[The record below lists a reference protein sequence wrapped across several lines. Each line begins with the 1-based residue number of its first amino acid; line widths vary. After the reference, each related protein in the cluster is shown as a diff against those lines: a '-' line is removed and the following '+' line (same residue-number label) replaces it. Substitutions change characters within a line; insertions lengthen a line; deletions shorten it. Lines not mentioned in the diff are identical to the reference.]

1 MTPSPRRQRP
11 YWAILVAPLALHLVV
26 FLVIPFINIIILSFY
41 THSPTRIWTAELT
54 ISNYIDLLDPW
65 FMTVLLRTLRLGL
78 ICTVICVLFGYPLAY
93 FLARASR
100 RVALVGLFFLV
111 MPLMVSAVIRTFGW
125 LVILGR
131 NGLVNSAIMAF
142 GLDRLPLLYNET
154 AVVIGLANVFVPFMV
169 LPLMASIERIDPA
182 LEEAARNLGANW
194 FHTFRRVILPLS
206 RPGLISGCLLV
217 YSAAI
222 SAFVVPMLMG
232 GARVRVIGRQIYD
245 QLLISY
251 QWPNA
256 SAIATL
262 LVIATTCF
270 AFAVLALM
278 RRSARQEQ
286 GA

>member
-1 MTPSPRRQRP
+1 MTSPRRP
-11 YWAILVAPLALHLVV
+11 PFGTALVLPLALYLVV
-26 FLVIPFINIIILSFY
+26 FLVIPFANIVALSFY
-41 THSPTRIWTAELT
+41 THSPTRIFTAEPT
-54 ISNYIDLLDPW
+54 FANYLELLDA
-65 FMTVLLRTLRLGL
+65 FFLTVLLRTLRLGL
-78 ICTVICVLFGYPLAY
+78 LCTLICVLFGYPLAY
-93 FLARASR
+93 FLARAER
-100 RVALVGLFFLV
+100 RIALIGLFFLV

-131 NGLVNSAIMAF
+131 NGLVNAALGAFAIAP
-142 GLDRLPLLYNET
+142 LPLLYNET

-169 LPLMASIERIDPA
+169 LPLMASIERISPT
-182 LEEAARNLGANW
+182 LEEAARNLGASW
-194 FHTFRRVILPLS
+194 PQTFLRVILPLS

-222 SAFVVPMLMG
+222 SAFVVPTLMG

-256 SAIATL
+256 SAIAAL
-262 LVIATTCF
+262 LVIATTCL

-278 RRSARQEQ
+278 RR
-286 GA
+286 GAQREGGA

>member
-1 MTPSPRRQRP
+1 MTPPRQPP
-11 YWAILVAPLALHLVV
+11 YWTALVLPLALYLVV
-26 FLVIPFINIIILSFY
+26 FLVIPFANIVALSFY
-41 THSPTRIWTAELT
+41 THSPTRIFTTEPTLA
-54 ISNYIDLLDPW
+54 NYLALLDAW
-65 FMTVLLRTLRLGL
+65 FLTVLLRTLRLGL
-78 ICTVICVLFGYPLAY
+78 LCTLICVLFGYPLAY
-93 FLARASR
+93 FLARAER
-100 RVALVGLFFLV
+100 RLALIGLFFLV

-131 NGLVNSAIMAF
+131 NGLLNAALGTF
-142 GLDRLPLLYNET
+142 GIGPLPLLYNEA

-169 LPLMASIERIDPA
+169 LPLMASIERISPT
-182 LEEAARNLGANW
+182 LEEAARNLGASW
-194 FHTFRRVILPLS
+194 SQTFLRVILPLS

-222 SAFVVPMLMG
+222 SAFVVPTLMG

-256 SAIATL
+256 AAIAAL
-262 LVIATTCF
+262 LVVATTCL

-278 RRSARQEQ
+278 RRGAHRDQ

>member
-1 MTPSPRRQRP
+1 MSAASHRP
-11 YWAILVAPLALHLVV
+11 YWAALILPLALYLLI
-26 FLVIPFINIIILSFY
+26 FLVIPFANIVVLSFFTY
-41 THSPTRIWTAELT
+41 SPTRIWTPDLT
-54 ISNYIDLLDPW
+54 IANYADLMDGAFL
-65 FMTVLLRTLRLGL
+65 TVLLRTLRLGL
-78 ICTVICVLFGYPLAY
+78 VSTVICVLFGYPLAY
-93 FLARASR
+93 FLARAGR
-100 RVALVGLFFLV
+100 RAAMIGVFFLV

-131 NGLVNSAIMAF
+131 KGLVNGVMGAF

-169 LPLMASIERIDPA
+169 LPLMASIERINPA

-194 FHTFRRVILPLS
+194 LETFRRVILPLS

-222 SAFVVPMLMG
+222 SAFVIPMLMG

-262 LVIATTCF
+262 LVIATTCI
-270 AFAVLALM
+270 AFVVLAVM
-278 RRSARQEQ
+278 RRTARQEQ
-286 GA
+286 GT

>member
-1 MTPSPRRQRP
+1 MTVSPRSQP
-11 YWAILVAPLALHLVV
+11 KYWTALVVPLGLYLVV
-26 FLVIPFINIIILSFY
+26 FLVVPFINIIFLSFY
-41 THSPTRIWTAELT
+41 THSPTRIWTTELT
-54 ISNYIDLLDPW
+54 IANYTDLLDAS

-78 ICTVICVLFGYPLAY
+78 VCTLICALFGYPLAY

-100 RVALVGLFFLV
+100 RTALIGLFFLV

-131 NGLVNSAIMAF
+131 NGLINSAFTAF

-169 LPLMASIERIDPA
+169 LPLMASIERINPA
-182 LEEAARNLGANW
+182 LEEAARNLGASW
-194 FHTFRRVILPLS
+194 FQTFNRVILPLS

>member
-1 MTPSPRRQRP
+1 MSTTPQRQRP
-11 YWAILVAPLALHLVV
+11 YWAALVLPLVLYLLV
-26 FLVIPFINIIILSFY
+26 FLVIPFLHIIVLSFY
-41 THSPTRIWTAELT
+41 THSPTRIWTPELT
-54 ISNYIDLLDPW
+54 TANYVDLADASFL
-65 FMTVLLRTLRLGL
+65 TVLVRTLRLGL
-78 ICTVICVLFGYPLAY
+78 ISTLICVLFGYPLAY
-93 FLARASR
+93 FLARAER
-100 RVALVGLFFLV
+100 RVALIGLFFLV

-131 NGLVNSAIMAF
+131 NGLVNGAITAF
-142 GLDRLPLLYNET
+142 GLERLPLLYNET

-169 LPLMASIERIDPA
+169 LPLMASIERINPS
-182 LEEAARNLGANW
+182 LEEAARNLGASW
-194 FHTFRRVILPLS
+194 LATFWRVILPLS

-262 LVIATTCF
+262 LVIATTSL
-270 AFAVLALM
+270 AFVVLALL
-278 RRSARQEQ
+278 RRGARQDE

>member
-1 MTPSPRRQRP
+1 MSTTPRRQRP
-11 YWAILVAPLALHLVV
+11 FWTVLVLPLALYLVV
-26 FLVIPFINIIILSFY
+26 FLVIPFINIVVLSFY
-41 THSPTRIWTAELT
+41 TYSPTRIWTPELT
-54 ISNYIDLLDPW
+54 TANYVGLADASFL
-65 FMTVLLRTLRLGL
+65 TVLLRTLRLGL
-78 ICTVICVLFGYPLAY
+78 VSTLVCVVFGYPLAY
-93 FLARASR
+93 FLARAER
-100 RVALVGLFFLV
+100 RVALIGLFLLA

-131 NGLVNSAIMAF
+131 NGLVNGAITAL
-142 GLDRLPLLYNET
+142 GLDRLSLLYNET

-169 LPLMASIERIDPA
+169 LPLMASIERINPT
-182 LEEAARNLGANW
+182 LEEAARNLGASW
-194 FHTFRRVILPLS
+194 FATFRRVILPLS
-206 RPGLISGCLLV
+206 RSGLISGCLLV

-262 LVIATTCF
+262 LVIATTCL
-270 AFAVLALM
+270 AFVVLALM
-278 RRSARQEQ
+278 RRRARKEQSA
-286 GA
+286 

>member
-1 MTPSPRRQRP
+1 VL
-11 YWAILVAPLALHLVV
+11 YLLV
-26 FLVIPFINIIILSFY
+26 FLVIPFIHIIVLSFY
-41 THSPTRIWTAELT
+41 TYSPTRIWTPELT
-54 ISNYIDLLDPW
+54 TANYVALADASFL
-65 FMTVLLRTLRLGL
+65 TVLLRTLRLGL
-78 ICTVICVLFGYPLAY
+78 VSTLICVLFGYPLAY
-93 FLARASR
+93 FLARAER
-100 RVALVGLFFLV
+100 RVALIGLFFLV

-131 NGLVNSAIMAF
+131 NGLVNGAITAL
-142 GLDRLPLLYNET
+142 GLERLPLLYNET

-169 LPLMASIERIDPA
+169 LPLMASIERINPA
-182 LEEAARNLGANW
+182 LEEAARNLGASW
-194 FHTFRRVILPLS
+194 PATFRRVILPLS

-262 LVIATTCF
+262 LVIATTSL
-270 AFAVLALM
+270 AFIVLTLM
-278 RRSARQEQ
+278 RRNTRQDE

>member
-1 MTPSPRRQRP
+1 MSRTSPRQRP
-11 YWAILVAPLALHLVV
+11 YWAALVLPLALYLLV
-26 FLVIPFINIIILSFY
+26 FLVVPFANVIVLSFHTY
-41 THSPTRIWTAELT
+41 SPTRIWTPELT
-54 ISNYIDLLDPW
+54 TANYVDLLDAS
-65 FMTVLLRTLRLGL
+65 FLTVLLRTLRLGL

-93 FLARASR
+93 FLARTGR
-100 RVALVGLFFLV
+100 RVALIGLFFLV

-131 NGLVNSAIMAF
+131 NGLVNGVMTAF

-154 AVVIGLANVFVPFMV
+154 AVVVGLANVFVPFMV
-169 LPLMASIERIDPA
+169 LPLMASIERINPA
-182 LEEAARNLGANW
+182 LEEAARNLGASW
-194 FHTFRRVILPLS
+194 LQTFRRVILPLS

-270 AFAVLALM
+270 AFVVLALM
-278 RRSARQEQ
+278 RRVARQEQ

>member
-1 MTPSPRRQRP
+1 MSAASHRP
-11 YWAILVAPLALHLVV
+11 YWAALILPLALYLLI
-26 FLVIPFINIIILSFY
+26 FLVIPFANIVVLSFFTY
-41 THSPTRIWTAELT
+41 SPTRIWTPDLT
-54 ISNYIDLLDPW
+54 IANYADLMDGAFL
-65 FMTVLLRTLRLGL
+65 TVLLRTLRLGL
-78 ICTVICVLFGYPLAY
+78 VSTVICVLFGYPLAY
-93 FLARASR
+93 FLARAGR
-100 RVALVGLFFLV
+100 RAAMIGVFFLV

-131 NGLVNSAIMAF
+131 KGLVNGVMEAF

-169 LPLMASIERIDPA
+169 LPLMASIERINPA

-194 FHTFRRVILPLS
+194 LETFRRVILPLS

-222 SAFVVPMLMG
+222 SAFVIPMLMG

-262 LVIATTCF
+262 LVIATTCI
-270 AFAVLALM
+270 AFVVLAVM
-278 RRSARQEQ
+278 RRTARQEQ
-286 GA
+286 GT

>member
-1 MTPSPRRQRP
+1 MTSSPWSQRP
-11 YWAILVAPLALHLVV
+11 YWTALIAPLALYLVV
-26 FLVIPFINIIILSFY
+26 FLVIPFINIIFLSFY
-41 THSPTRIWTAELT
+41 TYSPTRIWTTELT
-54 ISNYIDLLDPW
+54 IANYVDLLDAS
-65 FMTVLLRTLRLGL
+65 FMTVLLRTLRLGAV
-78 ICTVICVLFGYPLAY
+78 CTVICVLFGYPLAY

-100 RVALVGLFFLV
+100 RIALIGLFFLV
-111 MPLMVSAVIRTFGW
+111 MPLMVSAVICTFGW

-131 NGLVNSAIMAF
+131 NGLVNSAITAL
-142 GLDRLPLLYNET
+142 GLDRLPLLYNEG

-169 LPLMASIERIDPA
+169 LPLMASIERINPA
-182 LEEAARNLGANW
+182 LEEAARNLGASW
-194 FHTFRRVILPLS
+194 FQTFRRVILPLS

-270 AFAVLALM
+270 AFAVLALT

-286 GA
+286 GT

>member
-1 MTPSPRRQRP
+1 MSPAPQRQRP
-11 YWAILVAPLALHLVV
+11 YWTALVLPLALYLVV
-26 FLVIPFINIIILSFY
+26 FLVIPFIHIVVLSFY
-41 THSPTRIWTAELT
+41 THSPTRIWTPELT
-54 ISNYIDLLDPW
+54 TANYVGLADASFL
-65 FMTVLLRTLRLGL
+65 TVLARTLRLGL
-78 ICTVICVLFGYPLAY
+78 VSTLICVLFGYPLAY
-93 FLARASR
+93 FLARADR
-100 RVALVGLFFLV
+100 RVALIGLFFLV

-131 NGLVNSAIMAF
+131 NGLVNSAITAL
-142 GLDRLPLLYNET
+142 GLERLPLLYNET

-169 LPLMASIERIDPA
+169 LPLMASIERINPT
-182 LEEAARNLGANW
+182 LEEAARNLGASW
-194 FHTFRRVILPLS
+194 FATFRRVILPLS

-262 LVIATTCF
+262 LVIATTSL
-270 AFAVLALM
+270 AFVVLALM
-278 RRSARQEQ
+278 RRSARQEE

>member
-1 MTPSPRRQRP
+1 MSAVPHRP
-11 YWAILVAPLALHLVV
+11 YWTALILPLALYLLV
-26 FLVIPFINIIILSFY
+26 FLVIPFLNIIVLSFY
-41 THSPTRIWTAELT
+41 TYSPTRIWTPDLT
-54 ISNYIDLLDPW
+54 TANYTDLIDGAFL
-65 FMTVLLRTLRLGL
+65 TVLLRTLRLGL
-78 ICTVICVLFGYPLAY
+78 VCTVICVLFGYPLAY
-93 FLARASR
+93 FLARAER
-100 RVALVGLFFLV
+100 RVAMLGLFFLV

-131 NGLVNSAIMAF
+131 KGLVNGMLEAV

-154 AVVIGLANVFVPFMV
+154 AVVVGLANVFLPFMV
-169 LPLMASIERIDPA
+169 LPLMASIERINPA
-182 LEEAARNLGANW
+182 LEEAARNLGASW
-194 FHTFRRVILPLS
+194 LDTFRRVILPLS

-262 LVIATTCF
+262 LVIATTCI
-270 AFAVLALM
+270 AFIVLAVM
-278 RRSARQEQ
+278 RRTARQEQ

>member
-1 MTPSPRRQRP
+1 MNQTPQRQRP
-11 YWAILVAPLALHLVV
+11 YWTALVLPLALYLLV
-26 FLVIPFINIIILSFY
+26 FLVIPFINIIALSFY
-41 THSPTRIWTAELT
+41 TYSPTRIWTPELT
-54 ISNYIDLLDPW
+54 TANYVDLLDAS
-65 FMTVLLRTLRLGL
+65 FLTVLLRTLRLGL
-78 ICTVICVLFGYPLAY
+78 VCTVICVLFGYPLAY
-93 FLARASR
+93 FLARAGR
-100 RVALVGLFFLV
+100 RVALIGLFFLV

-131 NGLVNSAIMAF
+131 NGLVNGAMTVF
-142 GLDRLPLLYNET
+142 GLERLPLLYNET

-169 LPLMASIERIDPA
+169 LPLMASIERINPA
-182 LEEAARNLGANW
+182 LEEAARNLGASW
-194 FHTFRRVILPLS
+194 LQTFRRVILPLS

-251 QWPNA
+251 QWPIA

-278 RRSARQEQ
+278 RRTARQEQ

>member
-1 MTPSPRRQRP
+1 MSTTPQRKRP
-11 YWAILVAPLALHLVV
+11 YWAALVLPLVLYLLV
-26 FLVIPFINIIILSFY
+26 FLVIPFLHIIVLSFY
-41 THSPTRIWTAELT
+41 THSPTRIWTPELT
-54 ISNYIDLLDPW
+54 TANYVDLADASFL
-65 FMTVLLRTLRLGL
+65 TVLVRTLRLGL
-78 ICTVICVLFGYPLAY
+78 ISTLICVLFGYPLAY
-93 FLARASR
+93 FLARAER
-100 RVALVGLFFLV
+100 RVALIGLFFLV

-131 NGLVNSAIMAF
+131 NGLVNGAITAF
-142 GLDRLPLLYNET
+142 GLERLPLLYNET

-169 LPLMASIERIDPA
+169 LPLMASIERINPS
-182 LEEAARNLGANW
+182 LEEAARNLGASW
-194 FHTFRRVILPLS
+194 LATFWRVILPLS

-262 LVIATTCF
+262 LVIATTSL
-270 AFAVLALM
+270 AFVVLALL
-278 RRSARQEQ
+278 RRGARQDE

>member
-1 MTPSPRRQRP
+1 MSAASPRP
-11 YWAILVAPLALHLVV
+11 YWAALILPLALYLLI
-26 FLVIPFINIIILSFY
+26 FLVIPFANIVVLSFFTY
-41 THSPTRIWTAELT
+41 SPTRIWTPDLT
-54 ISNYIDLLDPW
+54 IANYADLMDGAFL
-65 FMTVLLRTLRLGL
+65 TVLLRTLRLGL
-78 ICTVICVLFGYPLAY
+78 VSTVICVLFGYPLAY
-93 FLARASR
+93 FLARAGR
-100 RVALVGLFFLV
+100 RVAMIGVFFLV

-131 NGLVNSAIMAF
+131 KGLVNGVMEAF

-169 LPLMASIERIDPA
+169 LPLMASIERINPA
-182 LEEAARNLGANW
+182 LEEAARNLGASW
-194 FHTFRRVILPLS
+194 LETFRRVILPLS

-222 SAFVVPMLMG
+222 SAFVIPMLMG

-262 LVIATTCF
+262 LVITTTCI
-270 AFAVLALM
+270 AFVVLAAM
-278 RRSARQEQ
+278 RRTARQEQ
-286 GA
+286 GT

>member
-1 MTPSPRRQRP
+1 MNQAPQRQRP
-11 YWAILVAPLALHLVV
+11 YWAALVLPLALYLLV
-26 FLVIPFINIIILSFY
+26 FLVIPFVNIIVLSFY
-41 THSPTRIWTAELT
+41 TYSPTRIWTPELT
-54 ISNYIDLLDPW
+54 TANYVDLLDAS
-65 FMTVLLRTLRLGL
+65 FLTVLLRTLRLGL
-78 ICTVICVLFGYPLAY
+78 VCTVICVLFGYPLAY
-93 FLARASR
+93 FLARAGR
-100 RVALVGLFFLV
+100 RVALIGLFFLV

-131 NGLVNSAIMAF
+131 NGLVNGAMAAF

-169 LPLMASIERIDPA
+169 LPLMASIERINPA
-182 LEEAARNLGANW
+182 LEEAARNLGATW
-194 FHTFRRVILPLS
+194 LQTFRRVILPLS

-232 GARVRVIGRQIYD
+232 GARVRVIGRQVYD

-278 RRSARQEQ
+278 RRTARQEQ

>member
-1 MTPSPRRQRP
+1 MNPTAKRQRP
-11 YWAILVAPLALHLVV
+11 YWTALVLPLSLYLFIFLVV
-26 FLVIPFINIIILSFY
+26 PFINIIVLSFY
-41 THSPTRIWTAELT
+41 THSPTHIWTPKLT
-54 ISNYIDLLDPW
+54 TTNYADLLDAS
-65 FMTVLLRTLRLGL
+65 FLTMLLRTLRLGL
-78 ICTVICVLFGYPLAY
+78 ICTIVCVLFGYPLGY
-93 FLARASR
+93 FLARAER

-131 NGLVNSAIMAF
+131 NGLINGAITTF
-142 GLDRLPLLYNET
+142 GLNRLPLLYNET

-169 LPLMASIERIDPA
+169 LPLMASIERINPA
-182 LEEAARNLGANW
+182 LEEAARNLGASW
-194 FHTFRRVILPLS
+194 CATFWRVILPLS

-217 YSAAI
+217 YSAAL

-251 QWPNA
+251 QWP
-256 SAIATL
+256 SAAAMATL
-262 LVIATTCF
+262 LVIAASCF
-270 AFAVLALM
+270 TFVVLALM

-286 GA
+286 GT